1 MLAKYGFP
9 PGIIPQGV
17 QGYELRPDGYFE
29 AHFAGECALHV
40 GGFKIRYSSRLA
52 GNIQNRS
59 ISGLEGVKV
68 KIAFPWIRIREV
80 TRDGGDIR
88 VHVGGITKSFPVGD
102 FSFSP
107 QC

>member
-1 MLAKYGFP
+1 
-9 PGIIPQGV
+9 V
-17 QGYELRPDGYFE
+17 QGYDLRPDGYFE
-29 AHFAGECALHV
+29 LHFGGGCALHV
-40 GGFKIRYSSRLA
+40 GGFKVRYSSRLA

-68 KIAFPWIRIREV
+68 KIAIFWIRITEV
-80 TRDGGDIR
+80 TRAGGDIKVR
-88 VHVGGITKSFPVGD
+88 AKGITKSFPVGD